1 MRMKGKIFLR
11 ASVWLVTS
19 IAALTIAVTAFSYS
33 GAVNRETV
41 RAFAQSFFVQLWK
54 GSQARATSKNTLP
67 GATPEGR
74 IIQ

>member
-11 ASVWLVTS
+11 TSAWLALS

-33 GAVNRETV
+33 GSGNRETV
-41 RAFAQSFFVQLWK
+41 RTLARSFFVQLWK
-54 GSQARATSKNTLP
+54 GSQARATAKNAVD
-67 GATPEGR
+67 GATPQGR